1 MGHFAAKDSK
11 RNSPMNEKY
20 KSERWRRPM
29 VSNEIEYK
37 RKDLIQVAKKH
48 GINADIT
55 LKCSQE
61 LDMLLLKQIRE
72 SIKKTDLLKKRKHN

>member
-1 MGHFAAKDSK
+1 
-11 RNSPMNEKY
+11 
-20 KSERWRRPM
+20 M

-37 RKDLIQVAKKH
+37 RKNLIQVAKEH
-48 GINADIT
+48 GINAEIT

-72 SIKKTDLLKKRKHN
+72 SIKKTDLLKKSKYN